1 MRKRRLSIVIRLAAF
16 LFYVNS
22 LHVTADE
29 KVCSSIDECRN
40 AIVEQGLRREDDR
53 YGMTQVD
60 SSIARAT
67 LSVNSDVVE
76 MLVELLKHQSFGVR
90 RLAAYT
96 LKDIDDID
104 TKYFADIK
112 AALDNTPWLVR
123 ALGRIDSPEAAY
135 EAVRRYSISRSAPH
149 NGEAYAVKQLRE
161 RAVPFIVD
169 FIRCKT
175 ECPENYVYTFGVL
188 ISELDVEKNSL
199 VESVIEV
206 ITDESLSDEARVGA
220 INILS
225 FMESDAL
232 IAESTLTTLLKNEP
246 GFEPTINNAL
256 IRIGTDRGIELHIE
270 AIARA
275 PDPYM
280 IFELTKNGH
289 RAKSAAPVLLALLQ
303 HDNFELK
310 QVVVRALGKIGNP
323 IAEEHLISML
333 NNDNDVVL
341 NILAAQSLAELQS
354 KKALI
359 ALELIRDS
367 HWYPPVRMA
376 AKDAIEGINAPIELS
391 ENQSDFPSYYSMMHT
406 EYLTQKMC
414 ETVALSQLEEDQ
426 GTKLYKGDNLEKL
439 IGLGYDTHVLGYGA
453 RDETDQILSGKE
465 VIEVTPENMVE
476 HKTPL
481 KQIPD
486 LALKVT
492 GGWLVGA
499 SRGEW
504 GGEIVFIGDDGT
516 QAKVLSANVE
526 DIYQLGNEI
535 IATTGLA
542 HLGSNSGMMFKLF
555 RDENNEWVAKEWI
568 NLPGA
573 PQSSWFVESGELLI
587 NVLRGGS
594 ILLSEDGAMRL
605 AACSEI

>member
-1 MRKRRLSIVIRLAAF
+1 MLRIVIHLAAF
-16 LFYVNS
+16 LFFLNS
-22 LHVTADE
+22 LYVTADE
-29 KVCSSIDECRN
+29 KVCSSIDECKN
-40 AIVEQGLRREDDR
+40 AIIEQGLRREADR
-53 YGMTQVD
+53 YGMTRVD
-60 SSIARAT
+60 SSVARST
-67 LSVNSDVVE
+67 LSVNADVVE
-76 MLVELLKHQSFGVR
+76 MLVELLGHRSLGVR

-96 LKDIDDID
+96 LKDINDID
-104 TKYFADIK
+104 AKYFADIK
-112 AALDNTPWLVR
+112 TALDNTPWLVR
-123 ALGRIDSPEAAY
+123 ALGRIHTPEAAY

-149 NGEAYAVKQLRE
+149 NQEAYAVKLARE
-161 RAVPFIVD
+161 RAVPFIMD

-199 VESVIEV
+199 VESVVEI
-206 ITDESLSDEARVGA
+206 ITDNSLSEEARVGA
-220 INILS
+220 INILA
-225 FMESDAL
+225 FMERDAL
-232 IAESTLTTLLKNEP
+232 IAESTLIALLKSEP
-246 GFEPTINNAL
+246 EFEPTINSAL
-256 IRIGTDRGIELHIE
+256 IRIGTDRGIELLIE
-270 AIARA
+270 AIAKA
-275 PDPYM
+275 PDPHL
-280 IFELTKNGH
+280 IFELAKNGH
-289 RAKSAAPVLLALLQ
+289 RAQSAAPVLLALLRY
-303 HDNFELK
+303 DNFELK
-310 QVVVRALGKIGNP
+310 QVVVRALGLIGNP
-323 IAEEHLISML
+323 TAEEHLISAL
-333 NNDNDVVL
+333 NNDNDNDVVL
-341 NILAAQSLAELQS
+341 SILASQSLAELKS

-376 AKDAIEGINAPIELS
+376 AKDAIESITASVDFS
-391 ENQSDFPSYYSMMHT
+391 ENQSDFRSYYSMMHT
-406 EYLTQKMC
+406 EYLTQKIC
-414 ETVALSQLEEDQ
+414 ETIPLSQLAETQ
-426 GTKLYKGDNLEKL
+426 NTKLYKRENQEALK
-439 IGLGYDTHVLGYGA
+439 GLSYDTYVLGYGA

-542 HLGSNSGMMFKLF
+542 HLGSNSGMIFKLF

-605 AACSEI
+605 APCSEI